1 MNCAEFDWKAYIL
14 EEVTPADREAYERHL
29 GTCPGCAGEAGELR
43 LTLVALHRLPEIEP
57 PRRISFVA
65 DPVLQPSWWQR
76 FWRSGPQL
84 GFASAALL
92 AVALVTGAW
101 ILRPPAGPA
110 PATVVSFN
118 QSQIEER
125 VQREV
130 DRRLP
135 VLLSESQKQNEAA
148 LARIAELE
156 KRVQDQR
163 SKDLKDVRESFGYLE
178 RQLGTLYRTTS
189 QVGGDD

>member
-1 MNCAEFDWKAYIL
+1 MNCAAFDWKAYIL
-14 EEVTPADREAYERHL
+14 EELTPSDREGYERHL
-29 GTCPGCAGEAGELR
+29 ASCPECAGEAGELR
-43 LTLVALHRLPEIEP
+43 LTLVALRRLPEMEP

-92 AVALVTGAW
+92 AVALVAGAW
-101 ILRPPAGPA
+101 ILRPPVGPVA
-110 PATVVSFN
+110 VPVASLSE
-118 QSQIEER
+118 SQIEER
-125 VQREV
+125 VQKEV

-135 VLLSESQKQNEAA
+135 VLLSESQKQNQAA
-148 LARIAELE
+148 LARIAGLE
-156 KRVQDQR
+156 KRVEDQR